1 MQNKN
6 TLISFLQAFGIVLV
20 VLGHSRQG
28 APEEPLWSVWLYTF
42 HMPLFMFISGFLL
55 RHTQERKGNRL
66 ADIPAGQFLRKKARR
81 LLVPYVVLGTLA
93 FVPKVLLSRFA
104 VHPLYLSFSD
114 YARMWVYPAENPI
127 VQFWFLP
134 TLFLIFLLVVV
145 GTRFLKEVHHPDK
158 HLFILVA
165 LLALH
170 LFNPLREV
178 RLFNLG
184 SAVHH
189 LFYFALGYYVCRYR
203 LAERI
208 DRHHGAGICLT
219 GGLSLLFVTLIPD
232 FFGKE
237 VLMAVN
243 GIALSL
249 LLGHVYIQRKWH
261 FLHHLFGA
269 SYAIYLFSWF
279 PQAACQQVFLGLTHA
294 PWQVGGV
301 LAFFTG
307 IYIPLFIHHWMSR
320 HKQGHLGRCLA
331 WMTGLS
337 A

>member
-208 DRHHGAGICLT
+208 DRHHGADTTEVALPAS
-219 GGLSLLFVTLIPD
+219 LVRSLLCH
-232 FFGKE
+232 
-237 VLMAVN
+237 
-243 GIALSL
+243 LSL
-249 LLGHVYIQRKWH
+249 LLVPTGRLPAGLSRTDACAVASGRRAG
-261 FLHHLFGA
+261 FLHRHLH
-269 SYAIYLFSWF
+269 SLVHPSLDEP
-279 PQAACQQVFLGLTHA
+279 PQAGTPGAMPGVDDRTIGLKNGNKAANSMKECPNT
-294 PWQVGGV
+294 
-301 LAFFTG
+301 
-307 IYIPLFIHHWMSR
+307 
-320 HKQGHLGRCLA
+320 
-331 WMTGLS
+331 
-337 A
+337 